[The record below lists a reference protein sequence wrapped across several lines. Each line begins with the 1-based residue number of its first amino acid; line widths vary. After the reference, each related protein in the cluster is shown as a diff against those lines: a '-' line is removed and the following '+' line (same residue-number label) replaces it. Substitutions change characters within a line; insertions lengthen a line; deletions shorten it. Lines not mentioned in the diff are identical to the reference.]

1 MSILGWQPSQ
11 PKGQAA
17 AAARLKSAS
26 SKLLA
31 PGEVEVEAVV
41 VVVEVEAAVAVAGGP
56 HTAADQDRATTA
68 QAAAQAGVAK
78 EIPLLALLFWLSCLL
93 ASAASAIKT
102 GELKPTHTAGLER

>member
-31 PGEVEVEAVV
+31 PGEVEVEA
-41 VVVEVEAAVAVAGGP
+41 VEAAVAVAGGP

-93 ASAASAIKT
+93 ASAAYATRT

>member
-11 PKGQAA
+11 PKGQAAA

-31 PGEVEVEAVV
+31 PGEVEVEAV
-41 VVVEVEAAVAVAGGP
+41 EAAVAVAGGQ
-56 HTAADQDRATTA
+56 HTAADQGRATTA

-93 ASAASAIKT
+93 ASAASATKT
-102 GELKPTHTAGLER
+102 GELKPTPTAGSNR